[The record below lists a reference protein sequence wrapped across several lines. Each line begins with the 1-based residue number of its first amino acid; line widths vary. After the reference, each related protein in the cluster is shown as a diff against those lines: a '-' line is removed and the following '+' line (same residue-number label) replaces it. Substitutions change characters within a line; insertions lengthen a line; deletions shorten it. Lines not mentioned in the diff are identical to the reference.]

1 MIKKFNYNKGIKELG
16 EKYAAAM
23 FKEFK
28 QLDEGTFTGNPV
40 VDPARPSTLSKRGK
54 MHLKHVILLI
64 KKDTEG
70 SKE

>member
-28 QLDEGTFTGNPV
+28 QLDEGKFPGNPV
-40 VDPARPSTLSKRGK
+40 VDPT
-54 MHLKHVILLI
+54 
-64 KKDTEG
+64 
-70 SKE
+70 